1 MNYKFLIIAIIFYVS
16 VSLLTKIVNK
26 RKVKKYG
33 RDIDIYRKRGDD
45 NTTSGDNDGTAD
57 SGTDKQ

>member
-1 MNYKFLIIAIIFYVS
+1 MNWKFLIIAVIFYLA
-16 VSLLTKIVNK
+16 VSLITKIADK

-33 RDIDIYRKRGDD
+33 RDINIYNTSRND

-57 SGTDKQ
+57 VGTDKQ